1 MLRPS
6 LAVVLVGFVLK
17 TSERVKN
24 WLQARATEPLLTG
37 LVVESTLVMSWI
49 FIDQRHGWRCR
60 FCRRCLKPHSREA
73 AWFRLS
79 RVCRRA

>member
-17 TSERVKN
+17 DQREGEELAAGPCYRT
-24 WLQARATEPLLTG
+24 
-37 LVVESTLVMSWI
+37 TLDWVGRGVHPSHELD

-79 RVCRRA
+79 RVCHRA